1 LPKHK
6 VDVPS
11 LLMTL
16 CFTANVIVCLYD
28 RNSILIQKEVGILVF
43 AIGSALFIYSIFYIR
58 TGFLGE
64 TEPKLE
70 KLVTKGLYRLCRHP
84 IYLSFIVM
92 TLGIDLA
99 TRSITGLV
107 LTFALSVPSAVNR
120 VIVEERLLKAKFG
133 ESWLNYAREVGF
145 MFPKFPT
152 KARFTEIQ
160 ADEMAS

>member
-1 LPKHK
+1 MPKHK

-11 LLMTL
+11 LLMAL

-28 RNSILIQKEVGILVF
+28 RNSIPIQKEAGILVF

-58 TGFLGE
+58 TGFFDE
-64 TEPKLE
+64 TEPKL
-70 KLVTKGLYRLCRHP
+70 KNLVTKGPYGLCRHP

-99 TRSITGLV
+99 TRSIIGLV
-107 LTFALSVPSAVNR
+107 LTFALSIPSTVNR
-120 VIVEERLLKAKFG
+120 AIVEERLLKAKFG

-152 KARFTEIQ
+152 KTRSPEMQ
-160 ADEMAS
+160 ADEMIS